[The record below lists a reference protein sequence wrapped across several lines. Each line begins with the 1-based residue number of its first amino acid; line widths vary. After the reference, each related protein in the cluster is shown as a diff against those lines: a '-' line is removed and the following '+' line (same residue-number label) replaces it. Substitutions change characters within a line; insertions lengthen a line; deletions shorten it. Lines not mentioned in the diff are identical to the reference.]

1 MCVCGSVC
9 VCVCVCV
16 CVVSSCV
23 GVSVCVCACAR
34 VFACV
39 YACVRARGSAGAR
52 LNVEG
57 ERWKAWHF
65 EFKNNTQ
72 YELFHRSSSLFPL

>member
-1 MCVCGSVC
+1 MCGGGGGVG
-9 VCVCVCV
+9 
-16 CVVSSCV
+16 CV
-23 GVSVCVCACAR
+23 GGVRACGWCVGVCACAR

-65 EFKNNTQ
+65 LFKNNTQ
-72 YELFHRSSSLFPL
+72 YEPVLPFF